1 MFNDSKTEF
10 LIIGLSQ
17 QLSNCDIRPLK
28 HLRNLGTWFDNH
40 MSMNIHIGKVFSKA
54 FRGLY
59 NIRQI
64 RKYLSAESTKCLIH
78 AFVTSH
84 LDYCNA
90 LLYKPLQYQYD
101 QLQKVLNAA
110 ARVTCLIPKFAH
122 ITPVLSKLH
131 WLPMKFRVEF
141 KIALSV
147 FKTLKGLAPQ
157 YLSELLVVKPTTRYS
172 LRSDS
177 ETLLVIPKVTQKTFG
192 DRAFFHAGPIVW
204 NALPSSLRNCMNIDS
219 FKVQLKTYLFKKAFN
234 LQFNLLITIIISF
247 HLLYIYIYFLVHI
260 VKRFSIF

>member
-28 HLRNLGTWFDNH
+28 HVRNLGTWFDNH

-84 LDYCNA
+84 LD
-90 LLYKPLQYQYD
+90 LS
-101 QLQKVLNAA
+101 
-110 ARVTCLIPKFAH
+110 LIH
-122 ITPVLSKLH
+122 I
-131 WLPMKFRVEF
+131 
-141 KIALSV
+141 
-147 FKTLKGLAPQ
+147 
-157 YLSELLVVKPTTRYS
+157 
-172 LRSDS
+172 
-177 ETLLVIPKVTQKTFG
+177 
-192 DRAFFHAGPIVW
+192 
-204 NALPSSLRNCMNIDS
+204 
-219 FKVQLKTYLFKKAFN
+219 
-234 LQFNLLITIIISF
+234 
-247 HLLYIYIYFLVHI
+247 
-260 VKRFSIF
+260 